1 MRKQAV
7 VKLTSI
13 AIVIACIF
21 IYPVQAIFARP
32 SHGFIANVQSTE
44 GASEQLDAIL
54 AQYYEIYANVLTFED
69 RIAQVTKAAG
79 SKPQQIEI
87 VKSMEGEFQQH
98 AHSATLPAGGSP
110 HIQAE
115 VANSDLIIVGVP
127 VKARSLP
134 IEDRT
139 FAFTQY
145 AVQIEKV
152 ISGDQRSVL
161 PGDTIVVS
169 RGGGEITIDRV
180 LVKAIEPAFSE
191 FLLNQSYILML
202 RAIPG
207 TTTYRALGSG
217 TFSVKN
223 GEVASASAFEK
234 GKTLKKDLA
243 HFMSEVDSAVARKRS
258 GRN

>member
-1 MRKQAV
+1 MRQHVV
-7 VKLTSI
+7 VKLASM
-13 AIVIACIF
+13 AIVIACIVA
-21 IYPVQAIFARP
+21 YPLQTIFARP
-32 SHGFIANVQSTE
+32 SHGSIAIAQSTE
-44 GASEQLDAIL
+44 GASEQLDATL
-54 AQYYEIYANVLTFED
+54 AKYYEIYANVLTFED
-69 RIAQVTKAAG
+69 RIAQATKAGG

-87 VKSMEGEFQQH
+87 VKSMEGESQQH
-98 AHSATLPAGGSP
+98 AQSATLPVGSSP

-115 VANSDLIIVGVP
+115 VANSDLIIIGVP

-134 IEDRT
+134 IDDRT

-145 AVQIEKV
+145 AVRVEKV

-169 RGGGEITIDRV
+169 RGGGELTIDHV

-191 FLLNQSYILML
+191 FLLDQSYILML

-207 TTTYRALGSG
+207 TTTYRALASG

-234 GKTLKKDLA
+234 GKTPEKDLA
-243 HFMSEVDSAVARKRS
+243 HFMSEVDAAVARKRS